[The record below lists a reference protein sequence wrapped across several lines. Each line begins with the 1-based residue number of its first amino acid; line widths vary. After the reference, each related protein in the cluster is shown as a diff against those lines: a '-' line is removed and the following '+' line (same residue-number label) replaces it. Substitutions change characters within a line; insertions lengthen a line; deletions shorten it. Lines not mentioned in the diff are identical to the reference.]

1 MADLGLT
8 KLQAVNQML
17 FDLDGEPP
25 VSALDPGGAS
35 IEAEAEAALDYVNE
49 IIQTRGW
56 PDNTNFSQELTS
68 SGSSSAET
76 IQVPSD
82 TLAIK
87 GVSPHQYADVTL
99 QGDLVYDNRRQTTV
113 FPDTTKIN
121 IDIVRE
127 VTYVNVT
134 PKLKHLILTVA
145 KQYFSRRKKGD
156 PQIDGWLAEEVAR
169 LDPGTPRHPIEIP
182 TDNRR
187 VIEPQD
193 SPVRESTR

>member
-25 VSALDPGGAS
+25 VSALDPSGAS

-49 IIQTRGW
+49 IVQARGW
-56 PDNTNFSQELTS
+56 PDNTNFAAELTS

-87 GVSPHQYADVTL
+87 GVSPHQYADITL
-99 QGDLVYDNRRQTTV
+99 QGDLVYDNRRQTTI
-113 FPDTTKIN
+113 FPDSTTIN
-121 IDIVRE
+121 LDIIRE
-127 VTYVNVT
+127 VTYVDVT
-134 PKLKHLILTVA
+134 PKLKHLILQVA
-145 KQYFSRRKKGD
+145 KQYFVRRKKGD
-156 PQIDGWLAEEVAR
+156 PQMDEWLAEETLR

-193 SPVRESTR
+193 QPVRESRR